1 MTENSADQ
9 VQELAKVMM
18 NATETH
24 GELHDALKDHVDE
37 VADTVITAIRA
48 RSAQGAELRTAL
60 GVEVSETTR
69 MGKNVRAAMDAY
81 AAPEPGVGPSA

>member
-18 NATETH
+18 AATETH
-24 GELHDALKDHVDE
+24 GELHDALKGHVDE

-48 RSAQGAELRTAL
+48 RSEQGAALRTAL

-81 AAPEPGVGPSA
+81 AAPKPGVGPSA